1 MKFLNKYI
9 LVEEKK
15 LSSKNPAVFPDGRG
29 KFAIK
34 SI

>member
-15 LSSKNPAVFPDGRG
+15 LSSKNPAVFPDGRENLQ
-29 KFAIK
+29 
-34 SI
+34 